1 MSASFVNGTLR
12 GGLGVAL
19 SNMIVDVDTNTPEFP
34 IPNGPPP
41 RRPFSNIQLQ

>member
-1 MSASFVNGTLR
+1 MSASLVNGTLS
-12 GGLGVAL
+12 GGFQIVL
-19 SNMIVDVDTNTPEFP
+19 SSMIVNIDTNGPEFP